1 MDDKKYML
9 EMCRNFLIPDLTD
22 EERNRITRSAHYA
35 LTADPNKEVREEMDR
50 LRDSIALLNS
60 QLNGYRKALHDKEV
74 EIRVLRSLLK

>member
-1 MDDKKYML
+1 MTWIRL
-9 EMCRNFLIPDLTD
+9 PCNNNLFPHLTD
-22 EERNRITRSAHYA
+22 EERESLANSAYYA